1 MPRFRPKDARELA
14 KLVSWAAGEGEG
26 LEVMAGGT
34 KRGLGRPV
42 EAPHLLDMTAFSG
55 IEAYEPE
62 ELVLTAKAAT
72 PLAEIDAVLG
82 RAEQILAFEPGDW
95 GPLLGEAAGRQSL
108 GGMLA
113 CNLAGPR
120 RIKQGAAR
128 DHLLGFHAVSGRGEE
143 FKAGGRVVK
152 NVTGYDL
159 SKLMA
164 GSYGTLAVL
173 TEVTVKVLPRP
184 EVTGTLVLSG
194 LDDRRAVAAMTQALN
209 SAHEVSGA
217 AHLPGTSAVAVLP
230 GAGRAAT
237 LIRVEG
243 PRPSVEA
250 RAAALRQEL
259 RDFGAAE
266 QLFDEAGALA
276 WRALA
281 DVRAFAAEPERVVW
295 RISVAP
301 QSGPT
306 VAAAIT
312 AALDA
317 RIFYDW
323 GGGLVWCALAADA
336 EADGGS
342 TIVRSAAK
350 AAAGHATLIRGGATL
365 RGRIPVF
372 EPQPPAL
379 EALSRRIKESFDPK
393 RILNPGRMYRDL

>member
-1 MPRFRPKDARELA
+1 MPRFRPKDGPELA
-14 KLVSWAAGEGEG
+14 KLISWAAGDGEA
-26 LEVMAGGT
+26 LEVAAAGT

-42 EAPHLLDMTAFSG
+42 EALHQLDVAAFTG
-55 IEAYEPE
+55 VQAYEPE
-62 ELVLTAKAAT
+62 ELVLTAKPGT
-72 PLAEIDAVLG
+72 PLGELEAMLE
-82 RAEQILAFEPGDW
+82 RAGQMLAFEPGDW
-95 GPLLGEAAGRQSL
+95 GALFGGAAGRQTL

-128 DHLLGFHAVSGRGEE
+128 DHLLGFHAVSGRGEV

-184 EVTGTLVLSG
+184 EATGTLVLWG
-194 LDDRRAVAAMTQALN
+194 LDEARAVAAMTQALN
-209 SAHEVSGA
+209 SPHEVGGA
-217 AHLPGTSAVAVLP
+217 AHLPGASAADVLP

-243 PRPSVEA
+243 PGPSVEA

-259 RDFGAAE
+259 HDFGSAELLRDAA
-266 QLFDEAGALA
+266 ATAP
-276 WRALA
+276 WRTLA
-281 DVRAFAAEPERVVW
+281 DVRPFAADQSRVVW

-301 QSGPT
+301 QSGPG

-312 AALDA
+312 RSLDA
-317 RIFYDW
+317 RVFFDW
-323 GGGLVWCALAADA
+323 GGGLLWCEIAGYP
-336 EADGGS
+336 ADGGAA
-342 TIVRSAAK
+342 IVRAATQ
-350 AAAGHATLIRGGATL
+350 AASGHATLIRASAEL
-365 RGRIPVF
+365 RGRIAVF

-379 EALSRRIKESFDPK
+379 AALARRIKESFDPK
-393 RILNPGRMYRDL
+393 RILNPGRMYRDF

>member
-1 MPRFRPKDARELA
+1 MPRFRPKDGPELA
-14 KLVSWAAGEGEG
+14 KLVSWAAGDGEA
-26 LEVMAGGT
+26 LEVVAAGT

-42 EAPHLLDMTAFSG
+42 EAPHMLDVAAFAG

-62 ELVLTAKAAT
+62 ELVLTAKPAT
-72 PLAEIDAVLG
+72 PVVEIEAMLG
-82 RAEQILAFEPGDW
+82 RSQQMLAFEPGDW
-95 GPLLGEAAGRQSL
+95 GSLLGEAAGRQSL

-173 TEVTVKVLPRP
+173 TEVTVKVLPQP
-184 EVTGTLVLSG
+184 ETTGTLVLWG
-194 LDDRRAVAAMTQALN
+194 LDDGRAVAAMTQALN
-209 SAHEVSGA
+209 TPHEVSGA
-217 AHLPGTSAVAVLP
+217 AHLPGACLAAVLP

-237 LIRVEG
+237 LIRAEG
-243 PRPSVEA
+243 PGPSVAA

-266 QLFDEAGALA
+266 QLPDETGMQL
-276 WRALA
+276 WRSLA
-281 DVRAFAAEPERVVW
+281 DVSPFAAEPERAVW

-301 QSGPT
+301 QSGPG
-306 VAAAIT
+306 VASAI
-312 AALDA
+312 AGALDA

-323 GGGLVWCALAADA
+323 GGGLVWCAVAGA

-342 TIVRSAAK
+342 TVVRAAAK
-350 AAAGHATLIRGGATL
+350 AAAGHATLIRGSAAL
-365 RGRIPVF
+365 RGRVPVF

-379 EALSRRIKESFDPK
+379 EALTRRIKEGFDPR